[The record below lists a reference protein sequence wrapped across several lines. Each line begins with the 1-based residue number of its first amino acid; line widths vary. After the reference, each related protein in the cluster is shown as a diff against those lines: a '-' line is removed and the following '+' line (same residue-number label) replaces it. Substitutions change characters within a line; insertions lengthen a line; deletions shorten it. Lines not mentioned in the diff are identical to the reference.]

1 MATKEVSPENQPS
14 ETQFTE
20 ANDVPFQ
27 SGWRFWAVFPGLCLT
42 SILCALDSTILSIA
56 LPTIA
61 ADLHSSSLFVWI
73 INGYT
78 LTFTA
83 IQPLYGQAADIFGRK
98 KTLLVAIVLFMLG
111 SGICGGANYV
121 GMLIV
126 GRAVQGLG
134 GGGLSILPAMVVSD
148 MVPLRERQKY
158 TGIVYG
164 AFAIGTFIGPVV
176 GGVMVSHLGWRW
188 VFWLNLPIAGLG
200 LGLAML
206 FVRHSMPASNRESS
220 IWKQL
225 ARIDYLGNFMLMGAV
240 TSILI
245 ALAGTG
251 STGPRIDWR
260 SWQTLVPLIV
270 GTLTFPL
277 FIVFEGSSF
286 CKNPLSA
293 PRLFSQRTS
302 ALAFFLTFLHGCLL
316 YWASYFIPVFFQA
329 VLQASPQ
336 QSGINTL
343 AGAIPMVPFGILGG
357 FIIARTGH
365 YRLNQVI
372 GFALTAIALGCFC
385 TMNQNSATA
394 TWVLLQILL
403 AMGAGIVLT
412 ALLPAIQ
419 APLPESDVAT
429 ATAMWGFVQSLG
441 FVWGVSIPS
450 TIFENR
456 FQTLLYHISDAAV
469 HEEFRESGAYE
480 FATKLFISSLSAD
493 VRIEVINVFVWSLK
507 LVWEVGTGVAIL
519 GLVMSFFI
527 QEVQL
532 RDTLETE
539 YKYRTK

>member
-1 MATKEVSPENQPS
+1 M
-14 ETQFTE
+14 
-20 ANDVPFQ
+20 
-27 SGWRFWAVFPGLCLT
+27 
-42 SILCALDSTILSIA
+42 
-56 LPTIA
+56 
-61 ADLHSSSLFVWI
+61 
-73 INGYT
+73 
-78 LTFTA
+78 
-83 IQPLYGQAADIFGRK
+83 
-98 KTLLVAIVLFMLG
+98 
-111 SGICGGANYV
+111 
-121 GMLIV
+121 
-126 GRAVQGLG
+126 
-134 GGGLSILPAMVVSD
+134 
-148 MVPLRERQKY
+148 
-158 TGIVYG
+158 
-164 AFAIGTFIGPVV
+164 
-176 GGVMVSHLGWRW
+176 
-188 VFWLNLPIAGLG
+188 
-200 LGLAML
+200 
-206 FVRHSMPASNRESS
+206 SNRTRLVTFSRGLNRSS
-220 IWKQL
+220 
-225 ARIDYLGNFMLMGAV
+225 AEGRG
-240 TSILI
+240 
-245 ALAGTG
+245 
-251 STGPRIDWR
+251 

-270 GTLTFPL
+270 GILAFPI

-286 CKNPLSA
+286 CKNPISA

-357 FIIARTGH
+357 FVIARTGH

-372 GFALTAIALGCFC
+372 GFALTAIALGCCC
-385 TMNQNSATA
+385 TMNQNSTTA
-394 TWVLLQILL
+394 TWVLLQIVL

-419 APLPESDVAT
+419 ASLPESDVAT

-469 HEEFRESGAYE
+469 QENFRKSGAYQ
-480 FATKLFISSLSAD
+480 FATKLFIFSLNAD

-527 QEVQL
+527 QKVQL

-539 YKYRTK
+539 Y